1 MQFTTLPGTGI
12 SVSRLCLGT
21 MTFGSPVAEPD
32 AIRLVHDA
40 AELGVN
46 FIDTA
51 NMYEG
56 YNRFAGSAGGVAEE
70 IVGKAVAARRADFVV
85 ATKLG
90 MKVGDTPVDENTSP
104 EAIRVQLRRS
114 LRRINTDYIDLYYL
128 HRYDPNTAPGEIA
141 RAIGEE
147 LKAGTIRAWGVS
159 NYSAEQLS
167 ALLAAAREE
176 NIPLPSMCQPPLSLL
191 NTGALDALLPLCAQE
206 GIGVIPYQ
214 VLQGGILTGKY
225 HAGQQPPAGSRAAE
239 KPDWMKPMT
248 DEVYATLARVEA
260 EFKQIQDRIW
270 EDYELTY
277 AGAEPFRQADF
288 KLSESEKRIAAIRQ
302 RFRAMGTV
310 NVAAVDEYR
319 RTCERVQE
327 LSAQRDDLLK
337 AEADLQRIVEELEHK
352 MEVQYRQQIA
362 LMNENF
368 QRTFVRLFGGGKAE
382 LRLTDPKDAL
392 NCGIEVVAQPPG
404 KKLQMLSLLS
414 GGERALTAIAILFAI
429 LDLKPTPFCIL
440 DEIEAALDD
449 ANIDTYADYLKAYS
463 ANTQFI
469 VITHRKGTME
479 RCDSL
484 YGVVMEEK
492 GISKTVSVM
501 LNEAV

>member
-70 IVGKAVAARRADFVV
+70 IVGKAVAGRRADFVV

-114 LRRINTDYIDLYYL
+114 LRRMNTDYIDLYYL

-260 EFKQIQDRIW
+260 EAKA
-270 EDYELTY
+270 
-277 AGAEPFRQADF
+277 AG
-288 KLSESEKRIAAIRQ
+288 
-302 RFRAMGTV
+302 RA
-310 NVAAVDEYR
+310 
-319 RTCERVQE
+319 
-327 LSAQRDDLLK
+327 
-337 AEADLQRIVEELEHK
+337 
-352 MEVQYRQQIA
+352 
-362 LMNENF
+362 
-368 QRTFVRLFGGGKAE
+368 
-382 LRLTDPKDAL
+382 
-392 NCGIEVVAQPPG
+392 
-404 KKLQMLSLLS
+404 
-414 GGERALTAIAILFAI
+414 
-429 LDLKPTPFCIL
+429 
-440 DEIEAALDD
+440 
-449 ANIDTYADYLKAYS
+449 
-463 ANTQFI
+463 
-469 VITHRKGTME
+469 
-479 RCDSL
+479 
-484 YGVVMEEK
+484 
-492 GISKTVSVM
+492 
-501 LNEAV
+501 

>member
-70 IVGKAVAARRADFVV
+70 IVGKAVAGRRADFVV

-114 LRRINTDYIDLYYL
+114 LRRMNTDYIDLYYL

-176 NIPLPSMCQPPLSLL
+176 NIPLPSMCQL
-191 NTGALDALLPLCAQE
+191 GAQE
-206 GIGVIPYQ
+206 GIGVIPDQ

-260 EFKQIQDRIW
+260 EAKAAGQSMTQ
-270 EDYELTY
+270 Y
-277 AGAEPFRQADF
+277 ALAWALRQPAVRCV
-288 KLSESEKRIAAIRQ
+288 LLGVKRRAQLEEAAAI
-302 RFRAMGTV
+302 F
-310 NVAAVDEYR
+310 
-319 RTCERVQE
+319 
-327 LSAQRDDLLK
+327 
-337 AEADLQRIVEELEHK
+337 
-352 MEVQYRQQIA
+352 
-362 LMNENF
+362 
-368 QRTFVRLFGGGKAE
+368 
-382 LRLTDPKDAL
+382 
-392 NCGIEVVAQPPG
+392 
-404 KKLQMLSLLS
+404 
-414 GGERALTAIAILFAI
+414 
-429 LDLKPTPFCIL
+429 
-440 DEIEAALDD
+440 
-449 ANIDTYADYLKAYS
+449 
-463 ANTQFI
+463 
-469 VITHRKGTME
+469 
-479 RCDSL
+479 
-484 YGVVMEEK
+484 
-492 GISKTVSVM
+492 
-501 LNEAV
+501 

>member
-1 MQFTTLPGTGI
+1 MQFTTLPVSDL

-21 MTFGSPVAEPD
+21 MTCGSPVAGPD
-32 AIRLVHDA
+32 AIRLVHYA

-70 IVGKAVAARRADFVV
+70 IVGKAVAGRRADFVV

-90 MKVGDTPVDENTSP
+90 MKVGDTSVDENTSP

-225 HAGQQPPAGSRAAE
+225 HAGQQPPCS
-239 KPDWMKPMT
+239 T
-248 DEVYATLARVEA
+248 
-260 EFKQIQDRIW
+260 
-270 EDYELTY
+270 
-277 AGAEPFRQADF
+277 
-288 KLSESEKRIAAIRQ
+288 
-302 RFRAMGTV
+302 
-310 NVAAVDEYR
+310 
-319 RTCERVQE
+319 
-327 LSAQRDDLLK
+327 
-337 AEADLQRIVEELEHK
+337 
-352 MEVQYRQQIA
+352 
-362 LMNENF
+362 
-368 QRTFVRLFGGGKAE
+368 
-382 LRLTDPKDAL
+382 
-392 NCGIEVVAQPPG
+392 
-404 KKLQMLSLLS
+404 
-414 GGERALTAIAILFAI
+414 
-429 LDLKPTPFCIL
+429 
-440 DEIEAALDD
+440 
-449 ANIDTYADYLKAYS
+449 
-463 ANTQFI
+463 
-469 VITHRKGTME
+469 
-479 RCDSL
+479 
-484 YGVVMEEK
+484 
-492 GISKTVSVM
+492 
-501 LNEAV
+501 

>member
-70 IVGKAVAARRADFVV
+70 IVGKAVAGRRTDFVV

-191 NTGALDALLPLCAQE
+191 NTGALGGGWSRGARLASASRSVSVGCVSVGVGGGGRCCSHSPIFLFVHLFIGCCSSRSAWRSRGVSWRLALVRARLALASRRRLSL
-206 GIGVIPYQ
+206 GRRVGWLRGV
-214 VLQGGILTGKY
+214 
-225 HAGQQPPAGSRAAE
+225 
-239 KPDWMKPMT
+239 
-248 DEVYATLARVEA
+248 ARVA
-260 EFKQIQDRIW
+260 LVGVWLAFGW
-270 EDYELTY
+270 W
-277 AGAEPFRQADF
+277 
-288 KLSESEKRIAAIRQ
+288 RQ
-302 RFRAMGTV
+302 RSALAWR
-310 NVAAVDEYR
+310 VARLAWRGASR
-319 RTCERVQE
+319 RR
-327 LSAQRDDLLK
+327 S
-337 AEADLQRIVEELEHK
+337 
-352 MEVQYRQQIA
+352 
-362 LMNENF
+362 
-368 QRTFVRLFGGGKAE
+368 
-382 LRLTDPKDAL
+382 
-392 NCGIEVVAQPPG
+392 VA
-404 KKLQMLSLLS
+404 S
-414 GGERALTAIAILFAI
+414 
-429 LDLKPTPFCIL
+429 
-440 DEIEAALDD
+440 
-449 ANIDTYADYLKAYS
+449 
-463 ANTQFI
+463 
-469 VITHRKGTME
+469 
-479 RCDSL
+479 
-484 YGVVMEEK
+484 
-492 GISKTVSVM
+492 
-501 LNEAV
+501 

>member
-21 MTFGSPVAEPD
+21 MTFGSPVSEPD

-70 IVGKAVAARRADFVV
+70 IVGKAVAGRRTDFVV

-90 MKVGDTPVDENTSP
+90 MKVGDTPVDENASP

-114 LRRINTDYIDLYYL
+114 LRRMNTDYIDLYYL

-147 LKAGTIRAWGVS
+147 LKVGTIRAWGVS

-260 EFKQIQDRIW
+260 EAKAAGQRMTQ
-270 EDYELTY
+270 Y
-277 AGAEPFRQADF
+277 ALAWALRQPAVRCV
-288 KLSESEKRIAAIRQ
+288 LLGVKRRAQLEEAAAI
-302 RFRAMGTV
+302 F
-310 NVAAVDEYR
+310 
-319 RTCERVQE
+319 
-327 LSAQRDDLLK
+327 
-337 AEADLQRIVEELEHK
+337 
-352 MEVQYRQQIA
+352 
-362 LMNENF
+362 
-368 QRTFVRLFGGGKAE
+368 
-382 LRLTDPKDAL
+382 
-392 NCGIEVVAQPPG
+392 
-404 KKLQMLSLLS
+404 
-414 GGERALTAIAILFAI
+414 
-429 LDLKPTPFCIL
+429 
-440 DEIEAALDD
+440 
-449 ANIDTYADYLKAYS
+449 
-463 ANTQFI
+463 
-469 VITHRKGTME
+469 
-479 RCDSL
+479 
-484 YGVVMEEK
+484 
-492 GISKTVSVM
+492 
-501 LNEAV
+501 

>member
-1 MQFTTLPGTGI
+1 
-12 SVSRLCLGT
+12 
-21 MTFGSPVAEPD
+21 
-32 AIRLVHDA
+32 
-40 AELGVN
+40 
-46 FIDTA
+46 
-51 NMYEG
+51 MYEG

-70 IVGKAVAARRADFVV
+70 IVGKAVAGRRADFVV

-260 EFKQIQDRIW
+260 EAKAAGQSMTQ
-270 EDYELTY
+270 Y
-277 AGAEPFRQADF
+277 ALAWALRQPAVRCV
-288 KLSESEKRIAAIRQ
+288 LLGVKRRAQLEEAAAI
-302 RFRAMGTV
+302 F
-310 NVAAVDEYR
+310 
-319 RTCERVQE
+319 
-327 LSAQRDDLLK
+327 
-337 AEADLQRIVEELEHK
+337 
-352 MEVQYRQQIA
+352 
-362 LMNENF
+362 
-368 QRTFVRLFGGGKAE
+368 
-382 LRLTDPKDAL
+382 
-392 NCGIEVVAQPPG
+392 
-404 KKLQMLSLLS
+404 
-414 GGERALTAIAILFAI
+414 
-429 LDLKPTPFCIL
+429 
-440 DEIEAALDD
+440 
-449 ANIDTYADYLKAYS
+449 
-463 ANTQFI
+463 
-469 VITHRKGTME
+469 
-479 RCDSL
+479 
-484 YGVVMEEK
+484 
-492 GISKTVSVM
+492 
-501 LNEAV
+501 